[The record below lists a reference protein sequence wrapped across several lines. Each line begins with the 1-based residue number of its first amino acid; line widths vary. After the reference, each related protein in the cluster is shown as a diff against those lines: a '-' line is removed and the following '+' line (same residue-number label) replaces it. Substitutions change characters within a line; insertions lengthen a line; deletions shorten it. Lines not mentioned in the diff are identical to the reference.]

1 MTDMSEIKHMVGY
14 VITKLLLINEIIL
27 WKTID
32 VVALYIWYNT
42 ICSVPKKHAVLIV
55 TKQRHFFLILFLL
68 SFKTTNIYISHA
80 LFMMNSGCMIQH
92 SAFFNMSSRPGF
104 NNTV

>member
-27 WKTID
+27 WKTVD

-42 ICSVPKKHAVLIV
+42 ICSVPKKKHAVFIV
-55 TKQRHFFLILFLL
+55 TKQRHFFSDFVYTQL
-68 SFKTTNIYISHA
+68 
-80 LFMMNSGCMIQH
+80 
-92 SAFFNMSSRPGF
+92 
-104 NNTV
+104 